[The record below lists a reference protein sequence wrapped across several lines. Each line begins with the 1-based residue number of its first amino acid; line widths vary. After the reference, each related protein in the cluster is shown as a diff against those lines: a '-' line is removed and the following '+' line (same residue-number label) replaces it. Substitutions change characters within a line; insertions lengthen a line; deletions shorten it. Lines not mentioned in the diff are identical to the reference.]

1 MMIRKLAL
9 ILIPL
14 SFYLSQNHQKT
25 VLNNDIQ
32 EYLFSTQRILHD
44 FIKLEDEVF
53 NQKVN
58 SRTSK
63 SLESTVKMLLKNKN
77 DFHRSKNR
85 KYNIKEKKLIAQI
98 DNYTIELKKAIIH
111 LKLISIKKNE
121 STSQLVFGQ
130 SDDKEKLEKL
140 KKSFKNEG
148 QRLNALL
155 NEFILTNIPAMAH

>member
-1 MMIRKLAL
+1 MTK
-9 ILIPL
+9 ILIIAL
-14 SFYLSQNHQKT
+14 VFISTIHSQNNGKI
-25 VLNNDIQ
+25 VLKSEIQ
-32 EYLFSTQRILHD
+32 EYLFSTQRIQHD
-44 FIKLEDEVF
+44 FIKLEGEVF
-53 NQKVN
+53 NQKSN

-63 SLESTVKMLLKNKN
+63 ALEMTAKMLLKDKN

-85 KYNIKEKKLIAQI
+85 KFNIKEKKLIAQI
-98 DNYTIELKKAIIH
+98 DNYTIELKKAITH

-121 STSQLVFGQ
+121 STSQLVFVQ

-148 QRLNALL
+148 QRLNAIL

>member
-1 MMIRKLAL
+1 M
-9 ILIPL
+9 
-14 SFYLSQNHQKT
+14 
-25 VLNNDIQ
+25 
-32 EYLFSTQRILHD
+32 
-44 FIKLEDEVF
+44 
-53 NQKVN
+53 
-58 SRTSK
+58 
-63 SLESTVKMLLKNKN
+63 TVKMLLKNKN

-98 DNYTIELKKAIIH
+98 DNYTIELKKAITH

>member
-1 MMIRKLAL
+1 MTK
-9 ILIPL
+9 ILIIAL
-14 SFYLSQNHQKT
+14 VFISTIFSQNNGKI
-25 VLNNDIQ
+25 VLKSEIQ
-32 EYLFSTQRILHD
+32 EYLFSIQRIQHD

-53 NQKVN
+53 NQKRN

-63 SLESTVKMLLKNKN
+63 ILEMTAKMLLKNKN

-98 DNYTIELKKAIIH
+98 DNYTLELKKAITK

-148 QRLNALL
+148 KRLNALL

>member
-1 MMIRKLAL
+1 MTK
-9 ILIPL
+9 ILIIAL
-14 SFYLSQNHQKT
+14 VFISTIFSQNNGKI
-25 VLNNDIQ
+25 VLKSEIQ
-32 EYLFSTQRILHD
+32 EYLFSIQRIQHD

-53 NQKVN
+53 NQKSN
-58 SRTSK
+58 SKTSK
-63 SLESTVKMLLKNKN
+63 ALEMTAKMLLKNKN

-85 KYNIKEKKLIAQI
+85 KFNIKEKKLIAQI
-98 DNYTIELKKAIIH
+98 DNYTLELKKAITK

-155 NEFILTNIPAMAH
+155 NEFILTNIPSMAH

>member
-1 MMIRKLAL
+1 MIKKIIIVLVYFSINFSQNAQKL
-9 ILIPL
+9 ILK
-14 SFYLSQNHQKT
+14 SE
-25 VLNNDIQ
+25 IQ
-32 EYLFSTQRILHD
+32 EYLFSTQRILHA
-44 FIKLEDEVF
+44 FIKLENEVF
-53 NQKVN
+53 NQKGN

-63 SLESTVKMLLKNKN
+63 SLESAVKMLLKNKN

-98 DNYTIELKKAIIH
+98 DNYTIELKKAITH

-121 STSQLVFGQ
+121 SASQLVFGQ

-148 QRLNALL
+148 QRLNAFL
-155 NEFILTNIPAMAH
+155 NEFILTNIPALAR